1 MKGLIRCRATVG
13 GAQGDRC
20 ICVCVWM
27 TASRQLTAM
36 RSYWDPRLLGSRAGP
51 GLGEAAEE
59 PDNEINL
66 ATGGSEDPAAR
77 YDAAGGGDG
86 RGYALKVSVV

>member
-1 MKGLIRCRATVG
+1 
-13 GAQGDRC
+13 
-20 ICVCVWM
+20 
-27 TASRQLTAM
+27 M
-36 RSYWDPRLLGSRAGP
+36 RSYWDPRLLGSSRAGP

-66 ATGGSEDPAAR
+66 ATGGSEDPAAW

-86 RGYALKVSVV
+86 RGAAGAGGRSGCISGVWLPCASEPEEPA